1 MEKLIKDNNLVI
13 DTLTIDNGSEN
24 YKLPEIE
31 SIKEIFHCHPYSS
44 SEKGNIENAHR
55 LFKKIHITKGKSID
69 KYVGLDLK
77 PIATIL

>member
-1 MEKLIKDNNLVI
+1 MLL
-13 DTLTIDNGSEN
+13 TSFTIDNGSEN

-44 SEKGNIENAHR
+44 SEKGSIENAHR

-69 KYVGLDLK
+69 KYVASRSK
-77 PIATIL
+77 TNSTIL